1 MITGVHSIIFGTDA
15 EAIRSFFP
23 ADEGFVRSQYC
34 GCPVAGELSVYEPR
48 HPSPPSPSG

>member
-23 ADEGFVRSQYC
+23 ANEGFGPITALRLP
-34 GCPVAGELSVYEPR
+34 GGGELSVYEPR
-48 HPSPPSPSG
+48 HPSPLSPSG